1 MRKIYFL
8 FATILS
14 VASLQAQIQLNK
26 SLNNNFV
33 SNTRLS
39 NVDVITGNLSICL
52 PGPNTTQLSASVPPA
67 SISATT
73 PWFSSN
79 SSVATINS
87 SGLVTG
93 LSFGTTTISYTDNL
107 GSTYSVNV
115 NVSTFPTISAPNGTS
130 ICEAGIVQLQG
141 SLFPNAVNAWES
153 LNTGIATVN
162 SSGLVTGVAAGT
174 VNILYRNLG
183 GCTTTIPITVKP
195 SLVPIITCGAITPS
209 SITFNWNSLPG
220 ASTYVR
226 YSQLNG
232 GPITSLGSDAP
243 FTFTINNLSPQ
254 DQVTFYVVATGTA
267 GNCFQLGQASCS
279 TTPCPDAGT
288 NGFTTICDTS
298 TASINLFS
306 LITGEDLGGVWTRT
320 GGTGGVF
327 NSVAGVFTP
336 NSGATTSTF
345 TYTIS
350 GSGPCPN
357 DTSIA
362 TININQQPD
371 AGTDGST
378 TICETST
385 ASINLFSLIIGE
397 QPGGTWTR
405 LTGTGGTFNSAVGV
419 FTPNIGATT
428 STFRYTAVASAPCL
442 NDISIATININQQ
455 PDAGTDGSITICE
468 TSTTSINLFSLIN
481 GEDLGGF
488 WVRASG
494 TGGTFDSV
502 AGVFTLNSGATT
514 STFTYTIL
522 GSAPCIA
529 DVSIATININ
539 QQPNAGFASSTT
551 ICDSSS
557 TTIDLFSLIDGEQ
570 TGGTWSRIIGT
581 GGIFDAIAGTYTP
594 APGATNS
601 IFEYRIAGVAPC
613 VDDFSIVPVN
623 INQQPNAGIEGSITV
638 CDSSSATI
646 DLFSLIDGE
655 QTGGTWTRLV
665 GSGGIFD
672 AIVGTYTPVSGATSS
687 VFEYRITGVSPC
699 IDDFSI
705 ATININQQPDAGID
719 GCISVADESSLIID
733 LYSLIT
739 GEQVGGTWTR
749 TSGSGG
755 TFDSLAATYI
765 PAIGATTSTFS
776 YTISGVAPCLDDSSI
791 ATIGINEQLGQAV
804 TLFCDL
810 ANSTPNSFAFDW
822 NNIGQT
828 SFNFSYSIDGG
839 PTITGNTIV
848 SNYQIFGVT
857 PGQSVTFTVQPVG
870 NLCYSTTTVNC
881 DLLSAVDFESDTVK
895 YYPNPF
901 NDILNLSFSQS
912 IESIQIFNILG
923 QQVFDTNHRAKD
935 FQINLSH
942 LSSGTYLV
950 KAISNDSAKIFKV
963 VKY

>member
-14 VASLQAQIQLNK
+14 VASLQAQIHSNK

-33 SNTRLS
+33 SNARLS

-67 SISATT
+67 PISATT

-107 GSTYSVNV
+107 GSIYSVNV

-243 FTFTINNLSPQ
+243 FTFTINNLSPE

-279 TTPCPDAGT
+279 TTACPNAGT

-320 GGTGGVF
+320 SGTGGTF
-327 NSVAGVFTP
+327 NSAAGVFTP
-336 NSGATTSTF
+336 NIGATTSTFTYSIIGSAPCLSDTSIATININQQLNAGTDGSTTICETSAASINLFSLITGENLGGVWTRTSGTGGTFNSAAGVFTPTSGATTSTF

-350 GSGPCPN
+350 GSAPCLN

-378 TICETST
+378 TICETRA
-385 ASINLFSLIIGE
+385 ASINLFSLITGE
-397 QPGGTWTR
+397 
-405 LTGTGGTFNSAVGV
+405 
-419 FTPNIGATT
+419 
-428 STFRYTAVASAPCL
+428 Y
-442 NDISIATININQQ
+442 
-455 PDAGTDGSITICE
+455 
-468 TSTTSINLFSLIN
+468 
-481 GEDLGGF
+481 LGG
-488 WVRASG
+488 V
-494 TGGTFDSV
+494 
-502 AGVFTLNSGATT
+502 
-514 STFTYTIL
+514 
-522 GSAPCIA
+522 
-529 DVSIATININ
+529 
-539 QQPNAGFASSTT
+539 
-551 ICDSSS
+551 
-557 TTIDLFSLIDGEQ
+557 
-570 TGGTWSRIIGT
+570 
-581 GGIFDAIAGTYTP
+581 
-594 APGATNS
+594 
-601 IFEYRIAGVAPC
+601 
-613 VDDFSIVPVN
+613 
-623 INQQPNAGIEGSITV
+623 
-638 CDSSSATI
+638 
-646 DLFSLIDGE
+646 
-655 QTGGTWTRLV
+655 WT
-665 GSGGIFD
+665 
-672 AIVGTYTPVSGATSS
+672 
-687 VFEYRITGVSPC
+687 
-699 IDDFSI
+699 
-705 ATININQQPDAGID
+705 
-719 GCISVADESSLIID
+719 
-733 LYSLIT
+733 
-739 GEQVGGTWTR
+739 
-749 TSGSGG
+749 
-755 TFDSLAATYI
+755 
-765 PAIGATTSTFS
+765 
-776 YTISGVAPCLDDSSI
+776 
-791 ATIGINEQLGQAV
+791 
-804 TLFCDL
+804 
-810 ANSTPNSFAFDW
+810 
-822 NNIGQT
+822 
-828 SFNFSYSIDGG
+828 
-839 PTITGNTIV
+839 
-848 SNYQIFGVT
+848 
-857 PGQSVTFTVQPVG
+857 
-870 NLCYSTTTVNC
+870 
-881 DLLSAVDFESDTVK
+881 
-895 YYPNPF
+895 
-901 NDILNLSFSQS
+901 
-912 IESIQIFNILG
+912 
-923 QQVFDTNHRAKD
+923 
-935 FQINLSH
+935 
-942 LSSGTYLV
+942 
-950 KAISNDSAKIFKV
+950 
-963 VKY
+963 